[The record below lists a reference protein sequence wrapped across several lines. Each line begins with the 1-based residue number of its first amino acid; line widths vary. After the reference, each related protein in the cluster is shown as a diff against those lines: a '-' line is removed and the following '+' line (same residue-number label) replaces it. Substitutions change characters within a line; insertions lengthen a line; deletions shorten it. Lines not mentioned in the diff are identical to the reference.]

1 MKSYNILGSYK
12 EFKHQAAKER
22 QIQLLSAK
30 SSLIPI
36 NDSINNTG
44 SELSTN
50 GSEGK
55 HVITFLRCMEE
66 HKIPSTIST
75 EIAMFL

>member
-12 EFKHQAAKER
+12 EFKHQAARER

-36 NDSINNTG
+36 NDSNNNTK
-44 SELSTN
+44 SESLTN
-50 GSEGK
+50 SSEGK
-55 HVITFLRCMEE
+55 NVRIIFI
-66 HKIPSTIST
+66 KI
-75 EIAMFL
+75 FKVYN